1 MSCFSKIFWFTRSR
15 NMLEA
20 SFIKL
25 IFVNKICIFCQHKFF
40 NSFFVFNKWIA
51 STISRPR
58 LFWMSFWHKFITC
71 QQTFVHSF
79 ISFLYSTIFC
89 FQKSLNLNF
98 QVFFTLYTIT
108 LHVLLYKIQ
117 LMKNWDTKISSL
129 SLCFIFSEN
138 DQHILIFLWFFHF
151 LSFFYTLKNKSTFVF
166 IIIFFPCLP
175 FKNPS
180 FFLET
185 QTAYI
190 DFCAVNLFTTCFG
203 MIDLLFVIYLHFKQ
217 YVFRFSMY
225 ALEGPG
231 GSL

>member
-1 MSCFSKIFWFTRSR
+1 
-15 NMLEA
+15 MLEA

-25 IFVNKICIFCQHKFF
+25 IFVNKICIFSQHKFF
-40 NSFFVFNKWIA
+40 NSFFVFNKWTA

-98 QVFFTLYTIT
+98 QVFFTLYTIS

-117 LMKNWDTKISSL
+117 SMKNWDTKISSL
-129 SLCFIFSEN
+129 SLSFIFSEN
-138 DQHILIFLWFFHF
+138 NQHILIFLWFFHF

-166 IIIFFPCLP
+166 IIIFLACLP

-180 FFLET
+180 FFWKHKQL
-185 QTAYI
+185 I
-190 DFCAVNLFTTCFG
+190 L
-203 MIDLLFVIYLHFKQ
+203 IFVQSIYLPLVLAWLIYYLFFI
-217 YVFRFSMY
+217 YTLNSMY
-225 ALEGPG
+225 FVFQFTLWRVLEVLCNRFAQPF
-231 GSL
+231 L